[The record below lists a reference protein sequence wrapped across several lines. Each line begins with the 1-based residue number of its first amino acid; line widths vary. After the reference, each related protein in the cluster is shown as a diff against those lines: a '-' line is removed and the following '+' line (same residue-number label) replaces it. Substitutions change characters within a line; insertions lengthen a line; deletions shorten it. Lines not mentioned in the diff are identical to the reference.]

1 AVNAPRVPR
10 TRLATSAAN
19 PVTFPVIA
27 PTQLARVLAVAA
39 VDSLLVAVVET
50 KSATSAQRS
59 DTSLVTALRLVDTE
73 AKVVDLAA
81 TKADMAVADT
91 VADVK
96 VVKLATPAAVTV
108 TCLVTAPKDRSATT
122 AVKSVISPETAP
134 PRPAASVLATSASNP
149 ATSRHNARTKPF
161 P

>member
-1 AVNAPRVPR
+1 
-10 TRLATSAAN
+10 
-19 PVTFPVIA
+19 
-27 PTQLARVLAVAA
+27 
-39 VDSLLVAVVET
+39 
-50 KSATSAQRS
+50 
-59 DTSLVTALRLVDTE
+59 
-73 AKVVDLAA
+73 LAA

-108 TCLVTAPKDRSATT
+108 TCLVSRPLKLVSMFLINQVTAPRARSATT
-122 AVKSVISPETAP
+122 AVKSAISPETAP

-149 ATSRHNARTKPF
+149 ATFRLNARTKPV